1 MCEMY
6 NKNTYNSDKERELH
20 RMEKQAGL
28 YEKVYDYILEQIF
41 HQKLSYGQKVLEEE
55 ISKDLEISR
64 TPIREALRKLESD
77 GLVEILPKRCAQ
89 IVTLTEKDIRD
100 LGIVKLQLDFLTA
113 QLAIFHGS
121 NADFKRLE
129 QINDEMHRAVE
140 DKDIYTALKKDM
152 EFHKTYMSIS
162 GNPQL
167 MQFQSQIQLK
177 ILLYQSIRMRDTEHT
192 MDASVY
198 DHQSIIEALYS
209 REPEQVLS
217 HIIPHL
223 AAFYGLDI
231 DVYSVMVAD
240 FMRGRAKVPEEAHRY
255 YAPSKLQEQKG
266 EK

>member
-1 MCEMY
+1 
-6 NKNTYNSDKERELH
+6 
-20 RMEKQAGL
+20 MEKQAGL
-28 YEKVYDYILEQIF
+28 YEEVYDYILEQIF
-41 HQKLSYGQKVLEEE
+41 HQKLSYGQRVPEEE
-55 ISKDLEISR
+55 ISKDLGISR

-77 GLVEILPKRCAQ
+77 GLVEILPKRYAQ
-89 IVTLTEKDIRD
+89 IVTLTDEDIKN

-129 QINDEMHRAVE
+129 QINEEMRRAVLE
-140 DKDIYTALKKDM
+140 HDIYNALKKDM
-152 EFHKTYMSIS
+152 EFHRTYISIS
-162 GNPQL
+162 ANSQL

-177 ILLYQSIRMRDTEHT
+177 ILLYQSIRMKDTSHT

-209 REPEQVLS
+209 RDTEQVLS

-223 AAFYGLDI
+223 ASFYGLDI

-240 FMRGRAKVPEEAHRY
+240 FMRGRARVPEEAHRY
-255 YAPSKLQEQKG
+255 YHAPETEG
-266 EK
+266 